1 MSATLQEEELIAPT
15 QISDTSSA
23 SANGH
28 EPRTSTDSVLSPQS
42 SVPAARRAAI
52 SVTDLTRIYKVKS
65 DKKDKGEKRTKEK
78 KTLLALDNVN
88 LEVYEGELFGL
99 LGPNGAGKTTLIK
112 ILTTLLTPT
121 SGSAQVAGLD
131 VVRDTNK
138 VRHLINMVSGGESS
152 GFGIL
157 TVRENLW
164 MFSQFYGVTWKE
176 SYARIDELL
185 KIVEMEDKAN
195 VRVSTLST
203 GQRQRMN
210 FCRGFVTDPK
220 VMFLDE
226 PTLGLDVHA
235 ARIVRDF
242 TRDWIREDPTRTL
255 LLTTHYMAEAD
266 ELCDRIAI
274 IDSGKVLACD
284 TPTNLKRLLQKQPVF
299 EITASN
305 VTQRTLAALGEA
317 KGVVRVNAENA
328 EGGSAHKLRFIL
340 EEESAI
346 GAVVTTMSELNAG
359 ILSLQKNE
367 PTLEDVF
374 IKLVG
379 RSLSASEEAKE

>member
-1 MSATLQEEELIAPT
+1 MGLDI
-15 QISDTSSA
+15 
-23 SANGH
+23 
-28 EPRTSTDSVLSPQS
+28 QS
-42 SVPAARRAAI
+42 SVVETDAALQHSIEEATRLANARAAELHAGKPLAI
-52 SVTDLTRIYKVKS
+52 QVKDLTRIYKIRAE
-65 DKKDKGEKRTKEK
+65 KKDKK
-78 KTLLALDNVN
+78 KGSEEPAKTMLALDGVD
-88 LEVYEGELFGL
+88 LEVYQGELFGL

-112 ILTTLLTPT
+112 ILTTLLAPS
-121 SGSAQVAGLD
+121 SGIALVDGLD
-131 VVRDTNK
+131 VVKQSQD
-138 VRHLINMVSGGESS
+138 VRRRINMVSGGETS
-152 GFGIL
+152 GYGIL

-164 MFSQFYGVTWKE
+164 MFSQFYGVTWKD
-176 SYARIDELL
+176 SNKRIDELL
-185 KIVEMEDKAN
+185 KIVELEDKRNAL
-195 VRVSTLST
+195 VSSLST

-242 TRDWIREDPTRTL
+242 TRDWLATNPDRTL

-274 IDSGKVLACD
+274 IDHGKVLACD
-284 TPTNLKRLLQKQPVF
+284 TPTNLKRLLQKQPTF
-299 EITASN
+299 EISASGI
-305 VTQRTLAALGEA
+305 TERTLAALQA
-317 KGVVRVNAENA
+317 APGVVRVTATPDES
-328 EGGSAHKLRFIL
+328 GISHKLRFIL

-346 GAVVTTMSELNAG
+346 GSVVSTLTAHNGG
-359 ILSLQKNE
+359 ILTLQKNE

-379 RSLSASEEAKE
+379 RSLTSEG

>member
-1 MSATLQEEELIAPT
+1 MSLQLREERASQPIETELADDISTAQWIAP
-15 QISDTSSA
+15 
-23 SANGH
+23 
-28 EPRTSTDSVLSPQS
+28 SVADGR
-42 SVPAARRAAI
+42 PAAI
-52 SVTDLTRIYKVKS
+52 KTIDLGRIYKVR
-65 DKKDKGEKRTKEK
+65 GEKRDKKKESEPQ
-78 KTLLALDNVN
+78 KTLVALEGVN
-88 LEVYEGELFGL
+88 LEVFQGELFGL

-112 ILTTLLTPT
+112 ILTTLLAPT
-121 SGSAQVAGLD
+121 SGIAYAAGFD
-131 VVRDTNK
+131 VVKQAQEARL
-138 VRHLINMVSGGESS
+138 VINMVSGGETS
-152 GFGIL
+152 GFGML

-164 MFSQFYGVTWKE
+164 MFSQFYGVTWKDA
-176 SYARIDELL
+176 YARIDELL
-185 KIVEMEDKAN
+185 RIVEMEDKAN
-195 VRVSTLST
+195 ARVSTLST

-210 FCRGFVTDPK
+210 FCRGFVTDPR

-242 TRDWIREDPTRTL
+242 TRDWLREDPTRTL

-274 IDSGKVLACD
+274 IDHGKVLACD

-299 EITASN
+299 EITASG
-305 VTQRTLAALGEA
+305 VDDRIVALLGRVP
-317 KGVVRVNAENA
+317 GVVRMTDEP
-328 EGGSAHKLRFIL
+328 EQGGSAHKLRFIL

-346 GAVVTTMSELNAG
+346 GQVVSGLTAENVR

-367 PTLEDVF
+367 PSLEDVF

-379 RSLSASEEAKE
+379 RSLTETE

>member
-1 MSATLQEEELIAPT
+1 MSVKLQEERGAT
-15 QISDTSSA
+15 QPPGTD
-23 SANGH
+23 N
-28 EPRTSTDSVLSPQS
+28 PNTSTENANWVAPAGASVKAR
-42 SVPAARRAAI
+42 PAAI
-52 SVTDLTRIYKVKS
+52 KTVDLGRIYKVKGE
-65 DKKDKGEKRTKEK
+65 KKDKKTRAEPQ
-78 KTLLALDNVN
+78 KTLVALDNVN

-112 ILTTLLTPT
+112 ILTTLLAPS
-121 SGSAQVAGLD
+121 SGTAYAAGFD
-131 VVRDTNK
+131 VVRQAQEARQ
-138 VRHLINMVSGGESS
+138 VINMVSGGETS

-164 MFSQFYGVTWKE
+164 MFSQFYGATWKD
-176 SYARIDELL
+176 AHKRIDEMLR
-185 KIVEMEDKAN
+185 IVELEDKAN
-195 VRVSTLST
+195 ARVSTLST

-242 TRDWIREDPTRTL
+242 TRDWLRENPSRTL

-274 IDSGKVLACD
+274 IDHGKVLACD
-284 TPTNLKRLLQKQPVF
+284 TPANLKRLLQRQPVF
-299 EITASN
+299 EITASGIDN
-305 VTQRTLAALGEA
+305 RIIQVLGQA
-317 KGVVRVNAENA
+317 PGVVRVSGEAA

-340 EEESAI
+340 EDESAI
-346 GAVVTTMSELNAG
+346 GSVVSSLTVQAAR
-359 ILSLQKNE
+359 IISLQKNE
-367 PTLEDVF
+367 PSLEDVF

-379 RSLSASEEAKE
+379 RSLTASEE